1 MIVRPRPT
9 AFSLLFILRGS
20 TIPAIAPE
28 LAAILVLATGVTAL
42 GYAAPSHF
50 ARLTPVPLTLLG
62 LALSIFLGFRNNA
75 CYERWLEARRQW
87 GQLLGGIRALTRD
100 ISVLMPQEETT
111 QRRMVFR
118 LIAFAHAVR
127 AQLRDDGF
135 ESIAEWL
142 PPAEWARIAAQAGR
156 PDAILRAQADDF
168 AAAWR
173 RGEITDNLY
182 RLFSD
187 RLLTMT
193 EMQTTCERLRSTP
206 TPFAYTLLLH
216 RTAWLFC
223 LLVPFGLVSF
233 LGFGTPLVTV
243 ILAYTFFGLDALGQ
257 ELEEPFGRNVNAV
270 ALDAL
275 VRSIEIA
282 ALEALGEIELP
293 PPLVPKNYV
302 LL

>member
-20 TIPAIAPE
+20 TIPAIAGE
-28 LAAILVLATGVTAL
+28 LAVVLVLATAVTAL
-42 GYAAPSHF
+42 GYVDPTRF

-75 CYERWLEARRQW
+75 CYERWVEARRQW
-87 GQLLGGIRALTRD
+87 GQLLAETRAFARD
-100 ISVLMPQEETT
+100 ISVLLPPEETT
-111 QRRMVFR
+111 QRRLVFR
-118 LIAFAHAVR
+118 LVAFAHALR
-127 AQLRDDGF
+127 SQLRGGGF
-135 ESIAEWL
+135 ASTAAWL
-142 PPAEWARIAAQAGR
+142 PATESGQ

-168 AAAWR
+168 AAAFR
-173 RGEITDNLY
+173 CGQITDNLY

-187 RLLTMT
+187 RLLAMT
-193 EMQTTCERLRSTP
+193 EMQTACERLKSTP

-223 LLVPFGLVSF
+223 ALVPFGLVSS
-233 LGFGTPLVTV
+233 LGFGTPIVTV

-257 ELEEPFGRNVNAV
+257 ELEEPFGQNVNAV
-270 ALDAL
+270 AMDAL
-275 VRSIEIA
+275 VRTIEIA
-282 ALEALGEIELP
+282 ALQALGETELP
-293 PPLVPKNYV
+293 PPLLPQDYV